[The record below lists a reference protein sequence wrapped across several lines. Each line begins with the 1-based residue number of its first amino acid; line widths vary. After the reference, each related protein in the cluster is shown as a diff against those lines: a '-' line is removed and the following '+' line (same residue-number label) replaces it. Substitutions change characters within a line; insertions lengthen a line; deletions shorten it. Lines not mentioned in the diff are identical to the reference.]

1 MQVKNHHTLDELN
14 LVSPARGMVNT
25 LGSLNYF
32 FRRVSFFFLFIVGRH
47 RQWSKTR
54 DRIIFLLFF
63 FWSVGKCVNKTFVF
77 LH

>member
-32 FRRVSFFFLFIVGRH
+32 FRRVSFFFFVYC
-47 RQWSKTR
+47 WSPPSMEQNPR
-54 DRIIFLLFF
+54 SNYFFAFF